1 MEKQD
6 PNIYVVCDYGATGEG
21 TTIMTLVTRAVPR
34 HDDYVKESWIDSNG
48 KFHFEPET
56 KNTPEERALREFEK
70 LFGGYY
76 RIGAEIL
83 DRYEFFHRYGEMVPT
98 MLYKLCDPES
108 EHVPP
113 GFSWH
118 GSLHYNYS

>member
-1 MEKQD
+1 METQD
-6 PNIYVVCDYGATGEG
+6 SNIYVVCDYSATGEG
-21 TTIMTLVTRAVPR
+21 HTVMTLITRAVAQR
-34 HDDYVKESWIDSNG
+34 EDYVKESWIGENG

-76 RIGAEIL
+76 AIGAEIL
-83 DRYEFFHRYGEMVPT
+83 DRYEFFHRYSEMVPPV
-98 MLYKLCDPES
+98 LYKLCDPDS
-108 EHVPP
+108 ELVPP

>member
-1 MEKQD
+1 MERQD
-6 PNIYVVCDYGATGEG
+6 LNIYVVCDYAATGEG
-21 TTIMTLVTRAVPR
+21 TTVMTLVTRARPLK
-34 HDDYVKESWIDSNG
+34 DDYVKESWTDENG
-48 KFHFEPET
+48 VWHFESET
-56 KNTPEERALREFEK
+56 KNTPEERALKEFEK

-83 DRYEFFHRYGEMVPT
+83 DRYEFFHRYSEMVPPV
-98 MLYKLCDPES
+98 LYKLCDPES

-118 GSLHYNYS
+118 GSLHFNYS